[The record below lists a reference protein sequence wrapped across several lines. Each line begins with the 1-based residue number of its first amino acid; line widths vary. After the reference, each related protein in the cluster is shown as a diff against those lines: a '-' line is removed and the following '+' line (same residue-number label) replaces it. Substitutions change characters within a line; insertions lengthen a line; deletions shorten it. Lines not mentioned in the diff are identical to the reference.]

1 MSKCRRCGFEIPDD
15 EEPRFCPNC
24 GSPISTAS
32 LALEKIKIK
41 SEIAEI
47 KISFSKRVI
56 AMMIFY
62 AISFLSTL
70 AGSISDI
77 DSIEA
82 RILVREIEE
91 LRNTILK
98 TPEIG
103 TAMIFGNN
111 MIHCLSMFI
120 PVFGLV
126 RGLYVL
132 YLTGRALA
140 ALGLVYKSNPVNLVI
155 ATFIFPHALMEYLA
169 YSIALSEGFWLIYV
183 IVKGGVESFKHEL
196 NNTAKAISISTIIL
210 FLAAVV
216 EMSIILG

>member
-15 EEPRFCPNC
+15 EDARFCPNC
-24 GSPISTAS
+24 GAPIASP
-32 LALEKIKIK
+32 ALKKIEFK
-41 SEIAEI
+41 SEISEI
-47 KISFSKRVI
+47 KITFSKRVI
-56 AMMIFY
+56 VMMIFY
-62 AISFLSTL
+62 LISFLSTL

-77 DSIEA
+77 DSVEA
-82 RILVREIEE
+82 RSLVREIEE
-91 LRNTILK
+91 LRNLILK

-103 TAMIFGNN
+103 TVTIFGNN

-120 PVFGLV
+120 PVFGLI

-140 ALGLVYKSNPVNLVI
+140 ALGLVYNSNPVNLVVT
-155 ATFIFPHALMEYLA
+155 TFIFPHALMEYLA

-196 NNTAKAISISTIIL
+196 NNTAKAISISNIVL

-216 EMSIILG
+216 EMYIILE